1 MNKLEILAILP
12 YRELVGL
19 VEKRAEEYSNIHVDC
34 FVGDLDQGVE
44 IARKQLKSRP
54 YDLLLS
60 RGGTA
65 ELLRKNITDIAILE
79 IPVSF
84 EDIFYA
90 IMLARNYQEKFA
102 VVSFPA
108 LAKQARSLCELLGFD
123 INVWEIHSK
132 EEVRRRLTELMK
144 NNCSMVVGDV
154 ITAQMAREM
163 GLNVVLVMS
172 GQNSVNQ
179 ALDYACWM
187 LPMKRQQYR
196 SSQYLSAME
205 SNSPFMTA
213 VIDEKGNIAF
223 NNFRSKDLATEE
235 FSRYFLL
242 HIQTFKKKD
251 NNPFF
256 QQIGKNLFML
266 HALKRTVD
274 GKDHIFIYGQTIY
287 EPVNINSEA
296 ILLKKDIEDEG
307 YVFKN
312 SFGVVNSIGHAREA
326 IQNCCDSPL
335 PVMILGEEGTGKDA
349 AANSIYRRGRF
360 SGNPYFVINCE
371 IVSDKEWYR
380 FFNKS
385 TSPLLYVNCTI
396 YFKNIH
402 RLLPQHAKN
411 LRKLI
416 EQSNLC
422 QRNKVIF
429 SAVIS
434 SDAKKPEF
442 ARYILDEL
450 QCILLQPLPIR
461 KRKEDL
467 KNMLIIYLNEMNIL
481 FGKHIIGF
489 TEEAEKEF
497 LDFRWPGNI
506 TQLKRVLREIVV
518 NTDGMYIEAEMVRRY
533 IRNEIFDSEE
543 PFTYNINLEQSLE
556 DITYDVVRIV
566 MKQENM
572 NQSRAAKRLGV
583 GRTTIW
589 RILKSEK

>member
-187 LPMKRQQYR
+187 LPMKRQQHR

-296 ILLKKDIEDEG
+296 LIL
-307 YVFKN
+307 
-312 SFGVVNSIGHAREA
+312 
-326 IQNCCDSPL
+326 
-335 PVMILGEEGTGKDA
+335 
-349 AANSIYRRGRF
+349 
-360 SGNPYFVINCE
+360 
-371 IVSDKEWYR
+371 
-380 FFNKS
+380 
-385 TSPLLYVNCTI
+385 
-396 YFKNIH
+396 
-402 RLLPQHAKN
+402 
-411 LRKLI
+411 
-416 EQSNLC
+416 
-422 QRNKVIF
+422 
-429 SAVIS
+429 
-434 SDAKKPEF
+434 
-442 ARYILDEL
+442 
-450 QCILLQPLPIR
+450 
-461 KRKEDL
+461 
-467 KNMLIIYLNEMNIL
+467 
-481 FGKHIIGF
+481 
-489 TEEAEKEF
+489 
-497 LDFRWPGNI
+497 
-506 TQLKRVLREIVV
+506 
-518 NTDGMYIEAEMVRRY
+518 
-533 IRNEIFDSEE
+533 
-543 PFTYNINLEQSLE
+543 
-556 DITYDVVRIV
+556 
-566 MKQENM
+566 
-572 NQSRAAKRLGV
+572 
-583 GRTTIW
+583 
-589 RILKSEK
+589 